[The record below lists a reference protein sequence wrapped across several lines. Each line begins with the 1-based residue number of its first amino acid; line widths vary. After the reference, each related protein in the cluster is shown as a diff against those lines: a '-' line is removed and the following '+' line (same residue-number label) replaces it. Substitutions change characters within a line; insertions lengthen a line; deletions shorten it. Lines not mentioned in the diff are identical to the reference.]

1 MAKQF
6 RKATKRATENKG
18 KAERISN
25 RTVNKRKFTS
35 DQQLKRATAKVVA
48 ISADGFQLRVSGTD
62 YFLAFDNFPW
72 FRYASDEDIKCI
84 SVFRNCDPEND
95 GDFTVYWRL
104 LDVHLPIKGIERH
117 AKNPVKLPHPV
128 FYPTIKGKLTNRI
141 KDTSIEKQKYVVE
154 TEFTFKGRFTVVAES
169 AEHAQKIVSERCRMQ
184 SGGAVVDVHVPF
196 DEIAW
201 DFDCSRAD
209 ARVIKIKGD
218 V

>member
-1 MAKQF
+1 MTI
-6 RKATKRATENKG
+6 R
-18 KAERISN
+18 S
-25 RTVNKRKFTS
+25 
-35 DQQLKRATAKVVA
+35 
-48 ISADGFQLRVSGTD
+48 DGFRLRVSGID

-104 LDVHLPIKGIERH
+104 LDVYLPTKGIEWH

-128 FYPTIKGKLTNRI
+128 FYPTIKGQLTNRI
-141 KDTSIEKQKYVVE
+141 KDTSVAKQEYVVE
-154 TEFTFKGRFTVVAES
+154 TAFTFKSKFTVVAKSE
-169 AEHAQKIVSERCRMQ
+169 EHARKIVTDHCRMQ
-184 SGGAVVDVHVPF
+184 SGGVVVDVHVPF

-209 ARVIKIKGD
+209 ACMIKGNY
-218 V
+218 